1 MPINTLNFY
10 HQPLKHYAAS
20 FPSSSSSNYGIIHPQ
35 TAVNPLPPA
44 TVNLRAP
51 PPTADQL
58 KGLNPRTANHLPATV
73 TLRTLATV
81 NSLEK
86 APSPLFKALL
96 SSFNPLKKEKTT
108 PAIESTGQP
117 LVFQF
122 EQGPPKTS
130 RIVRPLKRCIPFYN
144 SVHDGQSSS
153 SRPKPNSLSSKFE
166 TRGTH
171 LDEQAQIPPPSLT
184 QGMLSAGNSVLL
196 TSTSFLSLT
205 NQPPPGGQITPTRQT
220 SANLNPHSKEIHPI
234 TSEQSSPVDVGHRRS
249 VIHDK
254 AITTETPKLDS
265 QVLKPFYPGSGAV
278 SHPGGVLSER
288 SLPAET
294 RCKPTGLKPATPGNE
309 FFA

>member
-1 MPINTLNFY
+1 MTSL
-10 HQPLKHYAAS
+10 
-20 FPSSSSSNYGIIHPQ
+20 

-108 PAIESTGQP
+108 TAIESTGQP

-122 EQGPPKTS
+122 EQGPPETS
-130 RIVRPLKRCIPFYN
+130 RI
-144 SVHDGQSSS
+144 
-153 SRPKPNSLSSKFE
+153 
-166 TRGTH
+166 
-171 LDEQAQIPPPSLT
+171 
-184 QGMLSAGNSVLL
+184 
-196 TSTSFLSLT
+196 
-205 NQPPPGGQITPTRQT
+205 PPPGGQITPTRQT